1 MCRAGLTKVLSKEV
15 ECSPVS
21 SIHIITL
28 RSQRRSQD
36 RLTAHYPADRLAI
49 AKVQVNGKRASW
61 QTLCTSH
68 VMLYLV
74 AKGSVGEKERHRCAL
89 AVLAVVRLARV
100 Q

>member
-1 MCRAGLTKVLSKEV
+1 MHDVSFKVTSTACLSIY
-15 ECSPVS
+15 ST
-21 SIHIITL
+21 ITA
-28 RSQRRSQD
+28 QD